1 MQTLTPSEFWDF
13 SLDLFRRPE
22 LSKLCLE
29 LQDNYAADINMVL
42 FACWLGHTGRGT
54 VSVSAWRAM
63 ILRLNKWRDQVIKP
77 LRKVRHLLKHE
88 QLAPTGM
95 KDQVLECELEAE
107 HVEQL
112 VLEREWGSTRR
123 PLVSG
128 ASRRANDVIENLVTY
143 FKAEQIALDS
153 KLAYRCERLVKLVS
167 GLLDDK
173 YLHQACYQ
181 AMGLSSSQS
190 QEPGLPRQNFTMS

>member
-1 MQTLTPSEFWDF
+1 MQTSTPSEFWDF
-13 SLDLFRRPE
+13 SLDVYRRPE
-22 LSKLCLE
+22 VSKLCQE

-54 VSVSAWRAM
+54 VTVSAWRGM

-77 LRKVRHLLKHE
+77 LRKLRHLLKHE

-95 KDQVLECELEAE
+95 KDQVFECELEAE

-112 VLEREWGSTRR
+112 VLEREWGATRR

-128 ASRRANDVIENLVTY
+128 SSRRASDVIENLVTY
-143 FKAEQIALDS
+143 CKAENIELDS
-153 KLAYRCERLVKLVS
+153 KLAYRCERLVKQIS

-173 YLHQACYQ
+173 FLHQACYQ
-181 AMGLSSSQS
+181 AMGLSSSQGRAPNES
-190 QEPGLPRQNFTMS
+190 HQNLTMP